1 MPMFIF
7 TSAEQADPALHEQ
20 AWGAALVLI
29 VFILVLS
36 VVARAAAL
44 RTRRRLAGSR

>member
-1 MPMFIF
+1 MFIF

-29 VFILVLS
+29 GFILVLS
-36 VVARAAAL
+36 LVARLFAV
-44 RTRRRLAGSR
+44 RTRRRLGGRL